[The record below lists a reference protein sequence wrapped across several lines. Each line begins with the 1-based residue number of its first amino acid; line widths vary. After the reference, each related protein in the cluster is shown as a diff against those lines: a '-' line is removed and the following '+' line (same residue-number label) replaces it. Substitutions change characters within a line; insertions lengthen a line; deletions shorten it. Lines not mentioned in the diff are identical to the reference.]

1 MAFSLPLPNAQP
13 CAPAKPPR
21 GEQLLERRGRVAARG
36 TYEDK
41 KMAQAR
47 KRDGGCR
54 YPRCGCKKKNL
65 TPQACHLRHR
75 GMGGNPKRDRT
86 TTKELL
92 TLCGPKHGDW
102 ELDKFSVVPQD
113 TALGFDGCCDWYA
126 TDPETGRLEMFASEK
141 RIGVS
146 VAVGR

>member
-1 MAFSLPLPNAQP
+1 MANPALPVGALL
-13 CAPAKPPR
+13 KPR
-21 GEQLLERRGRVAARG
+21 KGEQLLERRAKVAARG

-41 KMAQAR
+41 VMAEAR

-54 YPRCGCKKKNL
+54 FPRCFCKKRNL
-65 TPQACHLRHR
+65 VPQACHLRHR

-86 TTKELL
+86 TTTELL
-92 TLCGPKHGDW
+92 TLCGPRHGEW
-102 ELDKFSVVPQD
+102 ALGEFVVVPQD
-113 TALGFDGCCDWYA
+113 TRLGFDGLVDWYA
-126 TDPETGRLEMFASEK
+126 PDSSGRLECFASEK